1 VVKTL
6 KKKRRGETNPITTR
20 GGYPF
25 VLYSGDKPDIMM
37 PKHNEFKKARERLS
51 QLQED
56 LDNAER
62 RLVINDPMKYQRP
75 GFSFEGP
82 RLFGRSSPYLSL
94 GPRPNVDAELH
105 SPWGF

>member
-1 VVKTL
+1 MVKTL
-6 KKKRRGETNPITTR
+6 KKKRRVEANPITTR

-62 RLVINDPMKYQRP
+62 RLVMDDPMKYQRP

-82 RLFGRSSPYLSL
+82 RLFGTPSPYLSL
-94 GPRPNVDAELH
+94 GPRPTVNEELH